1 MRSHS
6 LIVQLATGLTLSG
19 LAALSPAP
27 AASKLGPDVFGA
39 LPQVT
44 SVAIAPDG
52 KRVAWGD
59 NKNEE
64 QRVVIVDIGAQ
75 TAARVVPLG
84 KGAKLRRLVWSDD
97 QTLLVIASISIP
109 SPDKK
114 GKNWE
119 FFRAT
124 SVNAASGEAHMLLRD
139 AGKGGTVQ
147 TVELVAARIDSP
159 DTVVM
164 SSYAYDPT
172 MHSRQ
177 SSFYINAGLEQS
189 GWTRSLYKVNTRTG
203 DGKLA
208 EEGSP
213 YISQWALGPDGDA
226 VAYSEWRKE
235 DKRYVISSRTGRRW
249 QEIYRLESGE
259 IPTILGV
266 EPGGASLML
275 LGRLAG
281 PHRAVWRLP
290 IHGTTVTELLAA
302 KDADFES
309 CDVDP
314 YTGALTACLASGMKA
329 EVHWVDDQARQ
340 RDVRLRRA
348 FTDRAVESISE
359 SRDHQKVVARV
370 QTGAIAP
377 VFYLIDFAT
386 NRANVI
392 GEEYPGLVD
401 QKLGEVREYHYS
413 ARDGTD
419 IPAYLT
425 LPPGM
430 NDPKNLPLVVLLHD
444 GPASHDD
451 AGFDW
456 MRQFLASLGYLVFQP
471 QFRGSTGFGNAFRDA
486 GKKQWGGLMQDDVTD
501 GVLALEKQG
510 SADAHRVGIAGIGY
524 GGYAAL
530 AGAAFNPDLYACA
543 ASINGPGDLPLLV
556 SGQPESWSDEI
567 GSQLDAIVAA
577 RSPARATERIHAPIL
592 LLHATDDAV
601 VPISQSE
608 GMAAALKRTG
618 KNYKFVRLPGDDHW
632 LSRAATRVEMLHQL
646 QDFLTQYLPPG

>member
-1 MRSHS
+1 MRRYG
-6 LIVQLATGLTLSG
+6 VFARVATGLTLSG
-19 LAALSPAP
+19 LVAVLPAQAALN
-27 AASKLGPDVFGA
+27 LGPDVFGA

-44 SVAIAPDG
+44 SVAVAPDG
-52 KRVAWGD
+52 KRLAWGD

-64 QRVVIVDIGAQ
+64 QRVVIVDI
-75 TAARVVPLG
+75 AALAATRAVPLG
-84 KGAKLRRLVWSDD
+84 KGAKLRRLVWSDG
-97 QTLLVIASISIP
+97 QTLLIIASISIP

-114 GKNWE
+114 GKSWE
-119 FFRAT
+119 FFRAS
-124 SVNAASGEAHMLLRD
+124 SVNAATGEAHMLLPD
-139 AGKGGTVQ
+139 AGKSGTVSN
-147 TVELVAARIDSP
+147 VELVAAQISSP

-172 MHSRQ
+172 MRSRQ
-177 SSFYINAGLEQS
+177 SSFYINAGLDQS
-189 GWTRSLYKVNTRTG
+189 GWTRSLYRVDTRTG
-203 DGKLA
+203 NGKLA

-213 YISQWALGPDGDA
+213 YIDQWALGPDGEA

-235 DKRYVISSRTGRRW
+235 DKRYVISARTGRHW

-259 IPTILGV
+259 VPRILGV
-266 EPGGASLML
+266 EPAGLML

-281 PHRAVWRLP
+281 PHRVVWRLP
-290 IHGTTVTELLAA
+290 IHGTGITEMLAA

-314 YTGALTACLASGMKA
+314 YTGALTACYASGMRA
-329 EVHWVDDQARQ
+329 DVHWVDDQARQ
-340 RDVRLRRA
+340 RDARLRHA
-348 FTDRAVESISE
+348 FTDRMVELISE

-377 VFYLIDFAT
+377 IVYLIDFAT

-401 QKLGEVREYHYS
+401 QKLGEVREFHYS

-425 LPPGM
+425 LPPGIH
-430 NDPKNLPLVVLLHD
+430 DAKNLPLVVLLHD
-444 GPASHDD
+444 GPAMHDEG
-451 AGFDW
+451 GFEW
-456 MRQFLASLGYLVFQP
+456 IRQFLASLGYLVMQP
-471 QFRGSTGFGNAFRDA
+471 QFRGSDGLGDAFRDA
-486 GKKQWGGLMQDDVTD
+486 GKNQWGGLMQDDVSD

-510 SADAHRVGIAGIGY
+510 LADAHRVCIAGAGY

-530 AGAAFNPDLYACA
+530 AGATFTPELYACA

-556 SGQPESWSDEI
+556 SGQPESWSDQI
-567 GSQLDAIVAA
+567 GSQLDPTVAA
-577 RSPARATERIHAPIL
+577 RSPARAAGRIRAPIL
-592 LLHATDDAV
+592 LLHSADDSV

-608 GMAAALKRTG
+608 IMAAALKRAG
-618 KNYKFVRLPGDDHW
+618 KNYKLVRLPGDDHW
-632 LSRAATRVEMLHQL
+632 LSRAASRVEMLRQL
-646 QDFLTQYLPPG
+646 RDFLGQNLPPG